1 MMAGTVWIR
10 NATIVTLDDARR
22 VIDPGDVVIAD
33 GRIVSV
39 GPSGTI
45 RPADPDSAEVIEARG
60 RIVLPGMVN
69 AHIHSY
75 AGLLKGTVDRTCLDV
90 FMLYVIAA
98 ASERRPRDAYL
109 SAMIGCIEMLRTGTT
124 GVLDHASN
132 RPAHKPELLDAQF
145 QAYADSGMRAA
156 LAPMFSDLPYLE
168 TVPLKD
174 GEMPEE
180 LAKGLRGARADRANY
195 FSCMRH
201 LIDTWH
207 GRDGRL
213 GVLLGV
219 DGVQRCSDELL
230 RETSAFAREHG
241 LGLHSHMLETK
252 TQMVMAE
259 KRHRDGFT
267 GYLAELGLLGDKS
280 SLAHFIWAGDRDI
293 AIVRGAGA
301 TVVHAP
307 ASNLF
312 TGAGIAP
319 VQKLRRAGIPVALA
333 SDGVNTCNMLMLEKA
348 RLAAMLAR
356 ATEPD
361 YEKWFDAGDALEMAT
376 VNGARAIGY
385 GGALG
390 RIAEGQIADLV
401 LYNTR
406 GFQLTPLIDP
416 MRQLCF
422 YETGSAVETVLVGGE
437 AMVRDG
443 RLTRIDETA
452 LLEEVKEA
460 AQRLLR
466 DNKSGIDLAT
476 RRIPHVHAMVQRVMA
491 EPCGVH
497 RFASEI

>member
-1 MMAGTVWIR
+1 MAGTLWIR
-10 NATIVTLDDARR
+10 NATVVTLDAERR
-22 VIDPGDVVIAD
+22 VIDPGDIVIAD
-33 GRIVSV
+33 GRIVAV
-39 GPSGTI
+39 GPSGQV
-45 RPADPDSAEVIEARG
+45 RPGDPTSAEVIEANG

-98 ASERRPRDAYL
+98 AAERRPRDAYL
-109 SAMIGCIEMLRTGTT
+109 SAMVGCIEMLRTGTT
-124 GVLDHASN
+124 GVLDHCSN
-132 RPAHKPELLDAQF
+132 RPAHRPELLDAQF

-168 TVPLKD
+168 TVPLKA

-180 LAKGLRGARADRANY
+180 LAKGLRGGRADRTAY

-201 LIDTWH
+201 ILKTWH
-207 GRDGRL
+207 GREGRL

-230 RETSAFAREHG
+230 RETSAFAAEHG

-252 TQMVMAE
+252 TQTVMAGA
-259 KRHRDGFT
+259 RHRDGFS

-280 SLAHFIWAGDRDI
+280 SLAHFVWASDRDI
-293 AIVRGAGA
+293 AIVRDAGA

-348 RLAAMLAR
+348 RLAALLAR
-356 ATEPD
+356 STEPD

-376 VNGARAIGY
+376 VNGARALGH
-385 GGALG
+385 GDLG

-401 LYNTR
+401 LYDTR
-406 GFQLTPLIDP
+406 GSIQLTPRIDP

-437 AMVRDG
+437 IMVRDG
-443 RLTRIDETA
+443 RMTRIDETA
-452 LLEEVKEA
+452 ILEEVNEA

-466 DNKSGIDLAT
+466 DNKGGIELAT
-476 RRIPHVHAMVQRVMA
+476 QRIPHIHAMIRRVMA

-497 RFASEI
+497 RFASLE